1 MPVPSVRLGAVDRF
15 FRSRTQLA
23 AIAVLGLCVLLAVGV
38 QIYSSLSLSRVLS
51 ENWRGAYDLLVTA
64 SEGGLTTC
72 TSGSDRLIAPNF
84 VGFSGAGGISLDQ
97 WSTIREIAGVEVA
110 APIGAVGQ
118 IANVAQDIYVD
129 VPIDSQQKPTGYS
142 LSGRLVID
150 DGVNRWELPPAEFLI
165 QTSPEKSPGH
175 RVIST
180 AAGWSE
186 SQNYADVSLAVT
198 PPFPVSVIAIDP
210 ASEKEL
216 LGDRGG
222 FLDSLITIGSVDIST
237 AESASV
243 GFTDLIGKGRLK
255 ETPGMFTY
263 LILAPQDSPVIPLIV
278 NSATERSSSLTLE
291 SSTFSP
297 LSDATSQNLAQLF
310 AQVTPTLSPT
320 QESTIDLST
329 RLIPFSGDPLSFP
342 APGTNVESRDF
353 GGSYYTG
360 DGLQPAIPGPAQL
373 TPGTAANQ
381 SGCVMNAAPQ
391 DDFMSS
397 ATAPRGLGDYH
408 EQTYRSLTT
417 LPEPEVPVAPVPVGS
432 YSVSDVDLGAG
443 DVSYVPLGAYESG
456 ETQILGQVDDPD
468 TARSQ
473 GVVRPGIS
481 GLGITT
487 GSAGALTTLEA
498 AKLIRGDT
506 PIDAIRVRVAGVDR
520 YDDAGRAKVAKVA
533 EAIRALG
540 LHVDVVAG
548 SSREAVGIYVP
559 DYTPTDAGGW
569 EDLGWVRQQW
579 SALDAAAKVESS
591 LDVGGLALLVYAV
604 VGGALLAGA
613 ASVLAG
619 IARRRAVR
627 TLRQIGWTGRQALV
641 WVGGEYLV
649 GAAVLV
655 AVSATAL
662 GFAWWADTLSPIL
675 GTVVGVV
682 VAGYCAGGLLS
693 ALLAMRDPQA
703 PRRRG
708 VHKDVHPVATAAAF
722 GVKTAARTRGVTVT
736 TALTLALIGA
746 GVGVASGAILG
757 AITGAGATLLAGVA
771 VSSLLP
777 LHLALAMVGVCSGLV
792 LAVVGRRADRPRRA
806 RALDALTRMGWER
819 RTVNVSLAAELA
831 ITLVLAL
838 ILAPVAVAAVSLL
851 ANYPLIVTVP
861 LTVAGTVLAAGV
873 ILTTRTARA

>member
-1 MPVPSVRLGAVDRF
+1 MRLGALDRF

-38 QIYSSLSLSRVLS
+38 QVYSSLSLSRVLS

-64 SEGGLTTC
+64 DGDALATC
-72 TSGSDRLIAPNF
+72 KAATEELVAPNF
-84 VGFSGAGGISLDQ
+84 IGFGSNEGISLEQ
-97 WSTIREIAGVEVA
+97 WGAVRRIAGVDVA

-118 IANVAQDIYVD
+118 LSSYAPTVYVYA
-129 VPIDSQQKPTGYS
+129 PIEDSLGPQGFSVTAT
-142 LSGRLVID
+142 VTID
-150 DGVNRWELPPAEFLI
+150 DGIRSSVLASNQYLIQVDPTQSSLMARSITSATEWSPDEHTVTLPLVALPSIPVTVVAVDPDSERRLLGSAGDFLAPLQASRELVGATAADAGAKLHDLVSKGLLGDHPEWVAPISVNPPESSVMPIVINSDVAQSVNLTLRAEGFKPIPDATNLDLARMVAATQPVLALVGEETKDMAAALPPFTAEGLNFPVPGLPSFPPPI
-165 QTSPEKSPGH
+165 QVRSLDIVPGLKPSLATPV
-175 RVIST
+175 RYAMESD
-180 AAGWSE
+180 SE
-186 SQNYADVSLAVT
+186 SQSCHLSAM
-198 PPFPVSVIAIDP
+198 PQ
-210 ASEKEL
+210 
-216 LGDRGG
+216 GD
-222 FLDSLITIGSVDIST
+222 IQST
-237 AESASV
+237 
-243 GFTDLIGKGRLK
+243 L
-255 ETPGMFTY
+255 
-263 LILAPQDSPVIPLIV
+263 
-278 NSATERSSSLTLE
+278 
-291 SSTFSP
+291 
-297 LSDATSQNLAQLF
+297 
-310 AQVTPTLSPT
+310 
-320 QESTIDLST
+320 
-329 RLIPFSGDPLSFP
+329 
-342 APGTNVESRDF
+342 
-353 GGSYYTG
+353 
-360 DGLQPAIPGPAQL
+360 
-373 TPGTAANQ
+373 GTAVDLRN
-381 SGCVMNAAPQ
+381 
-391 DDFMSS
+391 
-397 ATAPRGLGDYH
+397 YH
-408 EQTYRSLTT
+408 EQTYRSLSN
-417 LPEPEVPVAPVPVGS
+417 LPVPKVTVAPLPVGS
-432 YSVSDVDLGAG
+432 YSVSDVDMGRARA
-443 DVSYVPLGAYESG
+443 SYVPLGAYESG
-456 ETQILGQVDDPD
+456 ETQILGQVDDPE
-468 TARSQ
+468 TSPSQ
-473 GVVRPGIS
+473 GVLRPGIS

-520 YDDAGRAKVAKVA
+520 YDDAGRVKVAKVA

-548 SSREAVGIYVP
+548 SSREAVSIYVP
-559 DYTPTDAGGW
+559 DYTPTEAGGW

-655 AVSATAL
+655 AVSAAAL
-662 GFAWWADTLSPIL
+662 GFAWWAGTLSPIL

-722 GVKTAARTRGVTVT
+722 GVKTAARTHGVTVT

-746 GVGVASGAILG
+746 GIGVASGAILG

-777 LHLALAMVGVCSGLV
+777 LHLALALVGVCSGLV

-806 RALDALTRMGWER
+806 RALDALTGMGWER

-851 ANYPLIVTVP
+851 ADYPLIVTVP